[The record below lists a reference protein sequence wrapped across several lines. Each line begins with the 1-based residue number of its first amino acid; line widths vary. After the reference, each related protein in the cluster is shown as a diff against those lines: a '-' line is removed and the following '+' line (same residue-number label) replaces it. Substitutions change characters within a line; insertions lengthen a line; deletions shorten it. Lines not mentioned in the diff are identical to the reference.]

1 MNQKSIQIRQDLEK
15 MTSNVKVKLAEEKK
29 KDTEL
34 DKQLGFK
41 FKLKEPLD
49 QKFNEQ
55 VNSGEFLKNIDR
67 KVEM

>member
-29 KDTEL
+29 KDIEL